1 MAKRRASTHLL
12 ELAKRGAE
20 VRARFLADELKLL
33 FSAFPHLHD
42 AFDPDELP
50 VPFLLRVGAERPACA
65 PPRKRKAMSPAA
77 RRAVGERMKRYWA
90 ARRAAGN
97 K

>member
-1 MAKRRASTHLL
+1 MAKRPTSTHLL

-50 VPFLLRVGAERPACA
+50 VPFILKVGAERLAPT
-65 PPRKRKAMSPAA
+65 PPRKRAPMSAAA
-77 RRAVGERMKRYWA
+77 RKAVSERMKRSWA
-90 ARRAAGN
+90 ARRAAGD